1 MGLIQNAIEESGIS
15 TISLTA
21 HPHITKMVGAPRAVY
36 MRFPQ
41 GNLFGQPFDP
51 EQQRSILRTAL
62 EAVGS
67 IERTGTILEYPGRW
81 RGSLRSTS
89 AREA

>member
-1 MGLIQNAIEESGIS
+1 VGLIQNALEENGIS
-15 TISLTA
+15 TISLTTQ
-21 HPHITKMVGAPRAVY
+21 PHITKMVGAPRAIY

-41 GNLFGQPFDP
+41 GNLVGQAFNP

-67 IERTGTILEYPGRW
+67 IKETGTIMEYPGRW
-81 RGSLRSTS
+81 RGSLRSAPT
-89 AREA
+89 

>member
-1 MGLIQNAIEESGIS
+1 MGLIQNALEENGIS
-15 TISLTA
+15 TISLTT
-21 HPHITKMVGAPRAVY
+21 HPYITKMVGAPRAIY

-41 GNLFGQPFDP
+41 GNLVGQAFNP

-67 IERTGTILEYPGRW
+67 IDATGTILEYPERW
-81 RGSLRSTS
+81 RGSLRSKS
-89 AREA
+89 S

>member
-1 MGLIQNAIEESGIS
+1 MEESGIS
-15 TISLTA
+15 TISLTV
-21 HPHITKMVGAPRAVY
+21 HPYITKMVGAPRAIY

-41 GNLFGQPFDP
+41 GNLFGQRFDP
-51 EQQRSILRTAL
+51 AQQRSIHRAAL

-67 IERTGTILEYPGRW
+67 IERSGTILEYPARW
-81 RGSLRSTS
+81 RGSLRFGS

>member
-1 MGLIQNAIEESGIS
+1 MGLIQNALEENGIS
-15 TISLTA
+15 TISLTT
-21 HPHITKMVGAPRAVY
+21 HPYITKMVGAPRAIY

-41 GNLFGQPFDP
+41 GNLIGQAFNP

-67 IERTGTILEYPGRW
+67 IEAAGTILEYPGRW
-81 RGSLRSTS
+81 RGSLRSKTT
-89 AREA
+89 

>member
-1 MGLIQNAIEESGIS
+1 VGLIQNAIEDAGIS
-15 TISLTA
+15 TVSLTT
-21 HPHITKMVGAPRAVY
+21 HPYITKMVGAPRAIY

-41 GNLFGQPFDP
+41 GNLIGQAFNP

-67 IERTGTILEYPGRW
+67 IKETGTILEYPERW
-81 RGSLRSTS
+81 RGSLRSKST
-89 AREA
+89 